1 MNQFRISAEEYTAIK
16 AAKKAVKKDKRTSK
30 LLRILMLRYEG
41 YKVKEIAKKCGIR
54 WETVSQV
61 CHRYREQGLD
71 EFMRNK
77 YTTHHRSLTVEEEN
91 AILAPFEKAADA
103 GQIVTVK
110 EIKAAFDKVRG
121 KDTGKGYIYMLLSR
135 HGWRKVMTIS
145 KLPQSV
151 KEEACEASKRINA
164 YVWKR
169 VKSASQNQESE

>member
-1 MNQFRISAEEYTAIK
+1 MNQFRISAEEYAAIV
-16 AAKKAVKKDKRTSK
+16 AAEQAVKDKRISK
-30 LLRILMLRYEG
+30 LLRILMMRYEG
-41 YKVKEIAKKCGIR
+41 YKVKEIAKICGMR
-54 WETVSQV
+54 WESVSQI
-61 CHRYREQGLD
+61 CRRYRDQGLD

-103 GQIVTVK
+103 GQTVTVK
-110 EIKAAFDKVRG
+110 EIKAAFDKARG
-121 KDTGKGYIYMLLSR
+121 KDTGRGYIYMLLSR
-135 HGWRKVMTIS
+135 HGWRKVMSIS
-145 KLPQSV
+145 ELPQSV